1 MKQENSTTKLCKHCK
16 TEIPKDAKVC
26 PNCRKKQGG
35 KLKWIIIGVVVL
47 IVLIV
52 IYFISMYNS
61 FVKLRNSVKDQWS
74 QIDIQLKRR
83 FDLIPNLVETV
94 KGYATHEEET
104 LQKVI
109 EARNSYQSASSH
121 EDAMKADSELTKSV
135 SKLFALAENYPDLKA
150 NQNFVSLQNEI
161 SSTEE
166 KIAYARQFY
175 SDAVLKYNNSIQVF
189 PGSMVA
195 SMFGFKEE
203 KYFEAT
209 STERE
214 NVKVD
219 FSK

>member
-1 MKQENSTTKLCKHCK
+1 M
-16 TEIPKDAKVC
+16 
-26 PNCRKKQGG
+26 G
-35 KLKWIIIGVVVL
+35 KWIIIGVVVL